1 MERKWVQESPVGW
14 GNQALELDK
23 IFVGVDKHNR
33 YLAMHVLVY
42 REIEDPW
49 LEQE

>member
-23 IFVGVDKHNR
+23 IFVGVDKHNISGDAR
-33 YLAMHVLVY
+33 ARL
-42 REIEDPW
+42 
-49 LEQE
+49 